1 MILDDE
7 NVLVSNVQEAISNPL
22 NFIKMIRDDRG
33 TFNRVEVT
41 NTLRNIFNNIP
52 DTEDTHYL
60 TQSLERSGWFIEII
74 DEYHIIITE
83 HPIKCN
89 GSPWPLLG
97 ITTTN
102 TDKGL
107 LYSIHFYEHSCSLG
121 SQIKSYMIN
130 KYNLIHVGLGWVP
143 ERFKHEWTL
152 NF

>member
-7 NVLVSNVQEAISNPL
+7 NILMSDLQEAISNPL
-22 NFIKMIRDDRG
+22 NLIKMIRDDRG
-33 TFNRVEVT
+33 TFNRVEVA

-60 TQSLERSGWFIEII
+60 IQSLEWSGWFIEII

-89 GSPWPLLG
+89 GYPGQLFE
-97 ITTTN
+97 ITTTD

-107 LYSIHFYEHSCSLG
+107 LYSIYFYEYSCSLS

-130 KYNLIHVGLGWVP
+130 KYNLIHVGLGWVG
-143 ERFKHEWTL
+143 FL
-152 NF
+152 NDLSMSGH